1 MLNGA
6 HAIIYSKR
14 ADEDRAF
21 LRDVIGLSGVD
32 AGHGWLIYGLP
43 PAEIAVHP
51 GEKNDVHEI
60 YLMCDDVEAF
70 VAGMQSRG
78 VACSPVQ
85 ALGWGMLTQVQ
96 LPGGGRLGV
105 YQPRHARPK
114 PMRVRAT
121 RGRASSRGT
130 GSGSGSG
137 SGGGS
142 GSGRRSRKAST
153 PRKTAS
159 ARSRGKGSSKPSS
172 KRRR

>member
-70 VAGMQSRG
+70 VGEMQSRG

-121 RGRASSRGT
+121 RRASSRGT
-130 GSGSGSG
+130 GSGR
-137 SGGGS
+137 
-142 GSGRRSRKAST
+142 GRRSRKAST
-153 PRKTAS
+153 PRKSAS
-159 ARSRGKGSSKPSS
+159 ARSRGKGSSKPSG
-172 KRRR
+172 KRRGR

>member
-70 VAGMQSRG
+70 VGEMQSRG

-121 RGRASSRGT
+121 RRRASSRGT
-130 GSGSGSG
+130 GSGR
-137 SGGGS
+137 
-142 GSGRRSRKAST
+142 GRRSRKAST

-172 KRRR
+172 KRRRR

>member
-70 VAGMQSRG
+70 VGEMQSRG
-78 VACSPVQ
+78 VSCSPVQ

-121 RGRASSRGT
+121 RRRASSRGT
-130 GSGSGSG
+130 GSGR
-137 SGGGS
+137 
-142 GSGRRSRKAST
+142 GRRSRKAST

>member
-1 MLNGA
+1 MTITGA
-6 HAIIYSKR
+6 HAIIYSR
-14 ADEDRAF
+14 DADADRAF
-21 LRDVIGLSGVD
+21 LRDVLKFPHVD
-32 AGHGWLIYGLP
+32 VGHGWLIFGLP
-43 PAEIAVHP
+43 PAEVAVHP
-51 GEKNDVHEI
+51 GEENDRHEF

-70 VAGMQSRG
+70 VGEMQSRG

-137 SGGGS
+137 SG
-142 GSGRRSRKAST
+142 RRSRKAST
-153 PRKTAS
+153 PRKSAS

-172 KRRR
+172 KRRRR

>member
-70 VAGMQSRG
+70 VGEMQSRG

-85 ALGWGMLTQVQ
+85 ALGWGMLTQVE

-121 RGRASSRGT
+121 RRASSRGT
-130 GSGSGSG
+130 GSGS
-137 SGGGS
+137 GS

-159 ARSRGKGSSKPSS
+159 ARSRGKGSSKASS
-172 KRRR
+172 KRRRP

>member
-70 VAGMQSRG
+70 VGEMQSRG

-85 ALGWGMLTQVQ
+85 ALGWGMLTQVE

-121 RGRASSRGT
+121 RRRASSRGT
-130 GSGSGSG
+130 GSGR
-137 SGGGS
+137 
-142 GSGRRSRKAST
+142 GRRSRKAST

-172 KRRR
+172 KRRRR